1 MHSFIRQPGEQYKE
15 MFFIR
20 ILNKCPSTVLSRSI
34 AQGKGE
40 KWLSKIFLYGILH
53 QKSETISNRDF
64 KGFSL
69 KEGINKQE
77 SIGES

>member
-1 MHSFIRQPGEQYKE
+1 MSEYSLKQKY
-15 MFFIR
+15 
-20 ILNKCPSTVLSRSI
+20 CPR
-34 AQGKGE
+34 KGI
-40 KWLSKIFLYGILH
+40 KVVVKDFLYGILH